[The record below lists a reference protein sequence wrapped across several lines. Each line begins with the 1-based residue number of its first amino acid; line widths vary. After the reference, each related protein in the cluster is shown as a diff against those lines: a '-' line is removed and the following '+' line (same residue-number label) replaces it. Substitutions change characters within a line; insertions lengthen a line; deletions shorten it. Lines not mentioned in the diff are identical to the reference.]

1 MPKLL
6 HSIAFQ
12 RWVPEKSNVK
22 NTIQHFRLSL
32 TKDAAKKGSKGLTG
46 GECEVSRL
54 RKEARKDTGCAV
66 EQKVSFCGS
75 FEVYFDMHH
84 VNHESLVNKLKRA
97 VKTDVG

>member
-1 MPKLL
+1 VPKLP

-12 RWVPEKSNVK
+12 RWVLEKSNVK

-32 TKDAAKKGSKGLTG
+32 TKDAAKKGSKELTG

-54 RKEARKDTGCAV
+54 RKGARKDMDCMV

-75 FEVYFDMHH
+75 FKVYFDMHH
-84 VNHESLVNKLKRA
+84 VNYESLVNKLKR
-97 VKTDVG
+97 GMLGE